1 MPNSWTGGYA
11 IVPPTI
17 TRGRVSSQ
25 SPAQTPLHPAQM
37 PPLGATV
44 KVVEHRT
51 GHERT
56 GVVLAQ
62 VPPGRIM
69 QGDCFFMLIQTSS
82 DPNTHTEGG
91 QWIRNTLWSLQQMG
105 ASLADKWEQQI
116 PRSSPVVFVSPS
128 NSSITVLS
136 MPGAPSTPAKP
147 KNKAEQRKAIK
158 RKLAKVILPEIIKD
172 DIVAQVIIHSER
184 DRLFTDWGL
193 GEVIEYG
200 RATAM
205 LFHGGPGTGKTFM
218 AKAVADALGV
228 PLISRMAG
236 DMQSAMPGE
245 YEQNLKELFEEASG
259 NNGVIFF
266 DECDGL
272 LQSRQGMGQ
281 IMSAENNYLLQRI
294 EEHEGIV
301 IMATNRITTLD
312 EALERRLSLIVGFPD
327 PTPEIRKTI
336 WENHLPKKLP
346 LAKDVNVDTL
356 AQFELTGG
364 QIKNVVLNAARFALA
379 SDKELV
385 DEECFTRA
393 ISRLLEGKK
402 EFNADGERDFR
413 VMHGSKVR
421 TRGNK

>member
-1 MPNSWTGGYA
+1 M
-11 IVPPTI
+11 
-17 TRGRVSSQ
+17 
-25 SPAQTPLHPAQM
+25 
-37 PPLGATV
+37 GANLV
-44 KVVEHRT
+44 DDWES
-51 GHERT
+51 
-56 GVVLAQ
+56 Q
-62 VPPGRIM
+62 VPPKSPCAFIIPEESVVT
-69 QGDCFFMLIQTSS
+69 LI
-82 DPNTHTEGG
+82 
-91 QWIRNTLWSLQQMG
+91 
-105 ASLADKWEQQI
+105 
-116 PRSSPVVFVSPS
+116 
-128 NSSITVLS
+128 S
-136 MPGAPSTPAKP
+136 MPGEKKTSTAKP
-147 KNKAEQRKAIK
+147 KNKDEQRKAIK

-228 PLISRMAG
+228 PLLSRMAG

-245 YEQNLKELFEEASG
+245 YEQNLKELFEEASN

-402 EFNADGERDFR
+402 EFNKKGERDFR

-421 TRGNK
+421 TRE